1 MSKSKKYYYFSL
13 AVILIIMIFM
23 HLFRLG
29 DIPYGINVDE
39 MGMGYDA
46 WCLSHF
52 GTDRYLNSFPVYL
65 INFSGGQSALYAYLC
80 APFVYFFGISAT
92 VLRIPAAIFSFITLI
107 FLVKTV
113 NLLFES
119 KYLNLITGIIYTI
132 SPVFVMLSRIGLDC
146 NLMLGMSA
154 MFLYCFMKACKSERK
169 RDYVITGITG
179 GILLYS
185 YVLSHMVMSV
195 FLIVSIIYMI
205 LTKKARLKNIVC
217 MGIPIFIF
225 AVPLMLFHYINMF
238 GLDEL
243 KIGIFTIPKLYL
255 YRSGDLS
262 WECIKDNISL
272 FFKYTLCND
281 YVRFNSVEGYYN
293 LYFVSIPF
301 IIIGFFHAVC
311 KLVISVKNHQWN
323 PYVLFVFWTVIIFAV
338 GIFLG
343 SGGPTVYRVNA
354 IFGVY
359 LIFAV
364 DGIYFVYKML
374 IKYKVQ
380 LARVFAGIIAIL
392 YLVSFILFG
401 RYYFTKYTQD
411 TYMIDLFDFAFQN
424 VLDYMEE
431 EMPNNV
437 NERITYVGPGN
448 QTYIYYLGGSYTS
461 PYDYNVLAD
470 DKPYTLWQW
479 TQSYKNYR
487 FYFPEKI
494 NPLGNYIVPEVASE
508 CIELLEQYG
517 FSKVHIGTFYLFWN
531 DMIEQAESNA
541 EAVTSW
547 DHGVNDGIICME
559 EGDSTTVSGWSVNST
574 IGKVWDDAFIEINGK
589 YYIAEKMERE
599 DVAANMSSDLFLK
612 CGIHFTIDNETLK
625 QAQSARI
632 IFVNYHERSCFVDT
646 MNIDGSLI
654 ANIQ

>member
-1 MSKSKKYYYFSL
+1 MNKTKKYYYFGWT
-13 AVILIIMIFM
+13 VILITMIFM
-23 HLFRLG
+23 HCFRLG

-107 FLVKTV
+107 FLVKIV
-113 NLLFES
+113 NLLFENS
-119 KYLNLITGIIYTI
+119 YLNLLTGAIYVI
-132 SPVFVMLSRIGLDC
+132 SPVFTMLSRIGLDC

-154 MFLYCFMKACKSERK
+154 VFMYFFIKACKTGMK
-169 RDYVITGITG
+169 RDNILSGIFG

-185 YVLSHMVMSV
+185 YVLSHIAMPA
-195 FLIVSIIYMI
+195 FLLLAIIYMI
-205 LTKKARLKNIVC
+205 WTKKAELKNIVC
-217 MGIPIFIF
+217 MGIPVFIL
-225 AVPLMLFHYINMF
+225 ALPLMLFHYINMF

-243 KIGIFTIPKLYL
+243 HIGMFTIPKLYL

-293 LYFVSIPF
+293 MYFVSIPF
-301 IIIGFFHAVC
+301 IIIGFGHDVYKLAVSF
-311 KLVISVKNHQWN
+311 KKREWDS
-323 PYVLFVFWTVIIFAV
+323 YVLFVFWAVIIFLV

-354 IFGVY
+354 LFAAY
-359 LIFAV
+359 LVFNI
-364 DGIYFVYKML
+364 DGIYFVYKL
-374 IKYKVQ
+374 ITKYKVQ
-380 LARVFAGIIAIL
+380 VAKIFVGIVAVL
-392 YLVSFILFG
+392 YLGSFVLFE

-411 TYMIDLFDFAFQN
+411 TYMIDLFDFTFQN

-431 EMPNNV
+431 DMPENV
-437 NERITYVGPGN
+437 KYRTIYVGPGN

-487 FYFPEKI
+487 FYFPEEI
-494 NPLGNYIVPEVASE
+494 DPLGNYIVPEVASE
-508 CIELLEQYG
+508 CIDLLEQYG
-517 FSKVHIGTFYLFWN
+517 FSKEHVGTFYLFWN
-531 DMIEQAESNA
+531 DMVEQKQSNA

-547 DHGVNDGIICME
+547 DHGVNNGVICME
-559 EGDSTTVSGWSVNST
+559 SGDSTTVSGWSINST
-574 IGKVWDDAFIEINGK
+574 VGKVWDDAFIEISGK
-589 YYIAEKMERE
+589 YYAADKMDRE
-599 DVAANMSSDLFLK
+599 DVASNMGSDLFLK

-625 QAQSARI
+625 QADSARI
-632 IFVNYHERSCFVDT
+632 VFVNYHERSCFIDNMIIDSSLVD
-646 MNIDGSLI
+646 N
-654 ANIQ
+654 N